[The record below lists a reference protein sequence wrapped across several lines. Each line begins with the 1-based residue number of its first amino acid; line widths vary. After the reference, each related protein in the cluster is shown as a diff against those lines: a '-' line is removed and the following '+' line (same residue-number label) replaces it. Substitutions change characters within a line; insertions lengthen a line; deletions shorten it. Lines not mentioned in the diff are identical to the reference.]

1 MDPAL
6 IPAAIALLIL
16 VIVFGIIGIVI
27 AWHDAT
33 LGHTQTTYR
42 HLRTL
47 YMSDPDKSRW
57 YLYYNSAAYTLHQ
70 GTDKEH
76 DITLGFTTPWGMIAY
91 YFGLY
96 RPETRKQRNTRQATT
111 LLKITEDV
119 RDRAKTHADDEL
131 AKARAEIK
139 ELRAKLSSSAMS
151 QDKAWRTGDACTL
164 QTVGWNELHNMAAG
178 TATQK
183 ENK

>member
-1 MDPAL
+1 MRLSVTHRQL
-6 IPAAIALLIL
+6 IDIS
-16 VIVFGIIGIVI
+16 
-27 AWHDAT
+27 
-33 LGHTQTTYR
+33 GH
-42 HLRTL
+42 

-111 LLKITEDV
+111 LLNGFV
-119 RDRAKTHADDEL
+119 NN
-131 AKARAEIK
+131 
-139 ELRAKLSSSAMS
+139 S
-151 QDKAWRTGDACTL
+151 
-164 QTVGWNELHNMAAG
+164 
-178 TATQK
+178 
-183 ENK
+183 

>member
-1 MDPAL
+1 
-6 IPAAIALLIL
+6 
-16 VIVFGIIGIVI
+16 
-27 AWHDAT
+27 
-33 LGHTQTTYR
+33 
-42 HLRTL
+42 
-47 YMSDPDKSRW
+47 
-57 YLYYNSAAYTLHQ
+57 
-70 GTDKEH
+70 
-76 DITLGFTTPWGMIAY
+76 MIAY

-178 TATQK
+178 TAAQK